1 MALAANGGSGGSVS
15 ATTSAVAIAAGGYYS
30 CALTSSGGVRCWG
43 LTYGLTPID
52 TSGLSGGVTAIAA
65 GSFHTCALTSAGGV
79 KCWGSNFYGQLGD
92 GTTSRP
98 ASTPVDVSGLTSGVT
113 AIAVGGDHS
122 CALTRTGGVKCWGY
136 NRSGDLGD
144 GTVVDRTT
152 TVDVSGLSSGVTA
165 IAAGGY
171 HTCAL
176 TSAGAVKC
184 WGDGGTLGDGTSSG
198 RSTPVDV
205 SSLSSGATAI
215 VAGAHHNERKRTTSR
230 SPPKRG
236 RSAV

>member
-1 MALAANGGSGGSVS
+1 MVSGARRHAEAPAGRRGKVPVREVSRAASTLRPLIVAALAVALVAAAGFSQAGRAVALAANGGSGGSVS
-15 ATTSAVAIAAGGYYS
+15 ATTSAVAIAVGGY
-30 CALTSSGGVRCWG
+30 
-43 LTYGLTPID
+43 
-52 TSGLSGGVTAIAA
+52 
-65 GSFHTCALTSAGGV
+65 
-79 KCWGSNFYGQLGD
+79 
-92 GTTSRP
+92 
-98 ASTPVDVSGLTSGVT
+98 
-113 AIAVGGDHS
+113 HS

-176 TSAGAVKC
+176 TSAGAAKG

-205 SSLSSGATAI
+205 SS
-215 VAGAHHNERKRTTSR
+215 
-230 SPPKRG
+230 
-236 RSAV
+236 